1 VQTAH
6 SAKEKHGTN
15 GICQQITT
23 QSDSHTH
30 LTGAAVQNN
39 VVQKYMPRNAGK
51 RHINQKPHKKK
62 GTTMIEKLKPLEG
75 LDHSWLNK
83 INELCDAVNEL
94 DKHLLF
100 LRRKV
105 LEITY
110 KEPDQ
115 YKSIT
120 FMSDGHIKKFYGHD
134 SIVELEVP
142 LPQGTKITI
151 RSIAKGGGNE

>member
-1 VQTAH
+1 
-6 SAKEKHGTN
+6 
-15 GICQQITT
+15 
-23 QSDSHTH
+23 
-30 LTGAAVQNN
+30 
-39 VVQKYMPRNAGK
+39 
-51 RHINQKPHKKK
+51 
-62 GTTMIEKLKPLEG
+62 MIEKLSEYKITRRDGAFINVECNTKIINTLVQ
-75 LDHSWLNK
+75 K
-83 INELCDAVNEL
+83 INELVDAVNGFGK
-94 DKHLLF
+94 DMVF

-151 RSIAKGGGNE
+151 RSIKGGDNDDR

>member
-1 VQTAH
+1 
-6 SAKEKHGTN
+6 
-15 GICQQITT
+15 
-23 QSDSHTH
+23 
-30 LTGAAVQNN
+30 
-39 VVQKYMPRNAGK
+39 
-51 RHINQKPHKKK
+51 
-62 GTTMIEKLKPLEG
+62 MIEKILTNVKWHQLKKVIPDDQIVIDKMITG
-75 LDHSWLNK
+75 K

-100 LRRKV
+100 LRKKV

-151 RSIAKGGGNE
+151 ISIAKGGNNE

>member
-1 VQTAH
+1 
-6 SAKEKHGTN
+6 
-15 GICQQITT
+15 
-23 QSDSHTH
+23 
-30 LTGAAVQNN
+30 
-39 VVQKYMPRNAGK
+39 
-51 RHINQKPHKKK
+51 
-62 GTTMIEKLKPLEG
+62 MIEKLKNIPIDMNGEP
-75 LDHSWLNK
+75 SAVWLK
-83 INELCDAVNEL
+83 INELVDAVNEFGK
-94 DKHLLF
+94 DMVF
-100 LRRKV
+100 LRKKV

-151 RSIAKGGGNE
+151 RSIAKGGNND

>member
-1 VQTAH
+1 
-6 SAKEKHGTN
+6 
-15 GICQQITT
+15 
-23 QSDSHTH
+23 
-30 LTGAAVQNN
+30 
-39 VVQKYMPRNAGK
+39 
-51 RHINQKPHKKK
+51 
-62 GTTMIEKLKPLEG
+62 MIEKIPFETEKITHNGKTMEIDTHASPYDLQI
-75 LDHSWLNK
+75 K
-83 INELCDAVNEL
+83 INEIIDAVNEFGK
-94 DKHLLF
+94 DMVF

-105 LEITY
+105 LELGY

-151 RSIAKGGGNE
+151 RSIAKGGDNE